1 LSTKENIEI
10 DPNSGNPTVW
20 VRVNKD
26 ETVDRSPLSSQN
38 LATQGD
44 SDRSLVAHLTEET
57 LLYTVRQWNWQ
68 FACLTL
74 LKKVRNS

>member
-10 DPNSGNPTVW
+10 DPNYGNPTVW

-44 SDRSLVAHLTEET
+44 SD
-57 LLYTVRQWNWQ
+57 W
-68 FACLTL
+68 
-74 LKKVRNS
+74 